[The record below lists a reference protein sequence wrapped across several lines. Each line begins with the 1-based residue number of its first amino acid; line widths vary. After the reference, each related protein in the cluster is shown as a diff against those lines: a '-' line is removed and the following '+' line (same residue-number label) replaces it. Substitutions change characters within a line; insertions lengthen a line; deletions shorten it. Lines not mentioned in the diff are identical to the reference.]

1 MGEKDTRLD
10 DEYKALF
17 SADNLKS
24 HATAKKG
31 DIEKLQSAAQKS
43 IGRPLDT
50 MDDFKSLTNQEID
63 ALSKNV
69 PSVSKSDITGYRVQA
84 TKEMDKLS
92 QARQTYDQLGTEDY
106 TNLVK
111 LQQQRAA
118 DLASTA
124 DEYRNLLRNTER
136 TADQERWMGQLGVRL
151 EEQRSILQATTEAI
165 DARKMQM
172 EQWKTKRLTAADIKP
187 GTKDRKTAAINAIDA
202 AKKGDYETA
211 IKKLAEART
220 HDGRSVLSKVD
231 AKHYD
236 GMSIQRINRI
246 EDAVPADQMSKG
258 MKEMLERMRHE
269 RRDFAVNT
277 LATKG
282 DDFKRAAFKIKNG
295 DELDELERLK
305 LWNSG
310 DEIRT
315 LAKDALD
322 DVNGNKLVK
331 GLVDDAVKKGDAAR
345 AKNLKTSMKEELE
358 KCIKRGECGGGTAA
372 AAAAAAPIGKML
384 NAVGGSMVGLGILA
398 AAGLSVGVVS
408 TADGKSWIKDN
419 ATNTFY
425 EINPTKRQNGYVENT
440 RISSIEQRISDLLS
454 REGFYEDDVYT
465 EGSTPGIQGR
475 AIDVDE
481 YICQNFAI
489 DAANVIN
496 ARFEEE
502 EGIVAKVVNVYGHY
516 DDNMEI
522 QSHALIVLEN
532 RKHILNSYVDP
543 KSGKT
548 VNLYEQRFMEPQS
561 GYLGDYSG
569 WDLSGS
575 KMVLGGRTYTIESLQ
590 TMENAYQKIGTA
602 WYPEHPAPVG
612 DNTLYQT
619 SDRNTPMLDELI
631 KKDEMYINETVGR
644 LDRIDPWRIATSG
657 TSKVV

>member
-1 MGEKDTRLD
+1 
-10 DEYKALF
+10 
-17 SADNLKS
+17 
-24 HATAKKG
+24 
-31 DIEKLQSAAQKS
+31 
-43 IGRPLDT
+43 
-50 MDDFKSLTNQEID
+50 
-63 ALSKNV
+63 
-69 PSVSKSDITGYRVQA
+69 
-84 TKEMDKLS
+84 
-92 QARQTYDQLGTEDY
+92 
-106 TNLVK
+106 
-111 LQQQRAA
+111 
-118 DLASTA
+118 
-124 DEYRNLLRNTER
+124 
-136 TADQERWMGQLGVRL
+136 
-151 EEQRSILQATTEAI
+151 
-165 DARKMQM
+165 
-172 EQWKTKRLTAADIKP
+172 
-187 GTKDRKTAAINAIDA
+187 
-202 AKKGDYETA
+202 
-211 IKKLAEART
+211 
-220 HDGRSVLSKVD
+220 
-231 AKHYD
+231 
-236 GMSIQRINRI
+236 
-246 EDAVPADQMSKG
+246 
-258 MKEMLERMRHE
+258 
-269 RRDFAVNT
+269 
-277 LATKG
+277 
-282 DDFKRAAFKIKNG
+282 
-295 DELDELERLK
+295 
-305 LWNSG
+305 
-310 DEIRT
+310 
-315 LAKDALD
+315 
-322 DVNGNKLVK
+322 
-331 GLVDDAVKKGDAAR
+331 
-345 AKNLKTSMKEELE
+345 
-358 KCIKRGECGGGTAA
+358 
-372 AAAAAAPIGKML
+372 ML